1 VGDLDLALGALAAVW
16 LAMVVGA
23 VIRIIWIIIEESM
36 RK

>member
-1 VGDLDLALGALAAVW
+1 MGDLDLALGALAAVW